1 MQKAQQRD
9 AARQNKYA
17 FRRNVFPA
25 EPSGGAYDMSSRPV
39 SPPGQRGTPSGTA
52 ASSRQSFAPSSATA
66 STFVSAGQ
74 GPQANGS
81 ATNINGNYYSH
92 NPHARDPSTS
102 SRSECASPVE
112 EEEDVAEMTINE
124 IINGKGEFPGL
135 MGLVNAYLNSLNVD
149 LVTKCELRRY
159 LDLIKMRARGEFSLS
174 LVCSEIRVRQRADQ
188 TGDLVT
194 PASWIRNF
202 ITSHPAYK
210 KDSKVSDEINYDL
223 AVAFDEM

>member
-1 MQKAQQRD
+1 
-9 AARQNKYA
+9 
-17 FRRNVFPA
+17 
-25 EPSGGAYDMSSRPV
+25 MSSRPV
-39 SPPGQRGTPSGTA
+39 SPPGQRVTPGGTT
-52 ASSRQSFAPSSATA
+52 ASSRQSSAPNSATA
-66 STFVSAGQ
+66 ATFISAGQ

-81 ATNINGNYYSH
+81 AANGNGNGYSH

-174 LVCSEIRVRQRADQ
+174 SGVKYVYVRELIRQATWSLPRRGYA
-188 TGDLVT
+188 TLSLRT
-194 PASWIRNF
+194 RPTRRTAKCRMRSTMIWLWHLTRCELERE
-202 ITSHPAYK
+202 SR
-210 KDSKVSDEINYDL
+210 
-223 AVAFDEM
+223 